1 MNLLQWVGEYGETAY
16 FFEVPITSVILMY
29 SWATYLMHRIGIRKH
44 YSQGEKYFGEL
55 LVNVKRHQISL
66 VPLAEV
72 G

>member
-1 MNLLQWVGEYGETAY
+1 
-16 FFEVPITSVILMY
+16 MY

-55 LVNVKRHQISL
+55 LANVKRHQISL